1 MYSYISSF
9 LTHAMI
15 YTAVIQLLQSYELY
29 DFDIINSIGNY
40 RHAATRYNTHN
51 LIVKRFPNEDN
62 T

>member
-1 MYSYISSF
+1 
-9 LTHAMI
+9 MI

-51 LIVKRFPNEDN
+51 LIVKRLPNEDN